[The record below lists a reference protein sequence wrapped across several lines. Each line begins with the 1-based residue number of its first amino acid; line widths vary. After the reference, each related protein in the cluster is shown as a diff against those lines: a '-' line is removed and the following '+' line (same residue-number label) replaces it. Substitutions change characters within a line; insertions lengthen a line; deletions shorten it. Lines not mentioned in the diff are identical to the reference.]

1 MSRWSA
7 NTILVLVT
15 WYVRR
20 FPHPC
25 VRQCSSSNVQII
37 QILYTREI
45 DNDASLFHQSGNH
58 VYPSLDGD
66 RRVPLKPL
74 IRLRSKGNVRCTFHV
89 ARGPIHLIAFQPWTE
104 FAFILC
110 AQKRGDC
117 RGWTDVCVRWELS
130 GSETSHANNKM
141 SSKQQ
146 SGMTFPCDVDHAS
159 DRQCRATLMQAEC
172 TSVPQFY
179 SSLRRCSI
187 VMLNNNMCIAH
198 VSNRKIMHCH
208 DMS

>member
-117 RGWTDVCVRWELS
+117 RGEL
-130 GSETSHANNKM
+130 M
-141 SSKQQ
+141 
-146 SGMTFPCDVDHAS
+146 FVS
-159 DRQCRATLMQAEC
+159 DENYQVAKHPMQTIKCRPNSNRVWLSPATLTMRATDNAVLPWCRRNAPAYRNS
-172 TSVPQFY
+172 T
-179 SSLRRCSI
+179 LRYEGA
-187 VMLNNNMCIAH
+187 VL
-198 VSNRKIMHCH
+198 
-208 DMS
+208 